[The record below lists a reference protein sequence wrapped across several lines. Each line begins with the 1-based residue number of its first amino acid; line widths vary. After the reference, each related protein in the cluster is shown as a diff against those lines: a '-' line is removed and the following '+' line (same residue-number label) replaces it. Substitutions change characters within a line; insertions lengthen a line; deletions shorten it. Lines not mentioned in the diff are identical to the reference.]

1 MSVVRSGIRWLGALV
16 ILAGLPSLSSA
27 HPSWSIA
34 HDRARGLVYY
44 SDLRQVWSVDAA
56 FTRRLVVPNVHTH
69 ELLVDAEG
77 NLYGEDAR
85 VNGRHRVW
93 RRSPGGVLA
102 DLIPDSEG
110 YRDDWGFVEGPGGA
124 LYWAKCEK
132 LVKGRASC
140 GVRRR
145 LPGGR
150 IEDAARGARFGH
162 PLNFLSRDAD
172 GRILIGDGP
181 DVKRLKPDDSV
192 EVVARGVTRATDR
205 FAFMGFHT
213 ADDGALYLAAFGD
226 RTIVRVSKEGTRSI
240 EARSATPWSPTG
252 VLKTTQGLWILEF
265 EGARARLRFRPTKGA
280 ERVFPVSP

>member
-1 MSVVRSGIRWLGALV
+1 MRFQRPGLGWFGALV
-16 ILAGLPSLSSA
+16 VLAGLPSLSSA

-44 SDLRQVWSVDAA
+44 SDLRQVWSVDATL
-56 FTRRLVVPNVHTH
+56 TRRLVVANVHTH

-93 RRSPGGVLA
+93 RRSPGGVLT
-102 DLIPDSEG
+102 DVIPDTEG

-124 LYWAKCEK
+124 LYWAKCENPAN
-132 LVKGRASC
+132 GQASC

-145 LPGGR
+145 LPDGR
-150 IEDAARGARFGH
+150 VETAARGARFGH
-162 PLNFLSRDAD
+162 PLNFLSRDAE

-181 DVKRLKPDDSV
+181 DVKRLKADDTL

-213 ADDGALYLAAFGD
+213 AEDGALYLAAFGD
-226 RTIVRVSKEGTRSI
+226 RTIVRVAKDGTRRI
-240 EARSATPWSPTG
+240 EARSSAPWSPTG

-265 EGARARLRFRPTKGA
+265 DGARARLRFRPAKGA
-280 ERVFPVSP
+280 ERLFPISP

>member
-1 MSVVRSGIRWLGALV
+1 M
-16 ILAGLPSLSSA
+16 ILARLRTCWLTGLAILVGLPAAAGA

-44 SDLRQVWSVDAA
+44 SDLRQVWSIDAA
-56 FTRRLVVPNVHTH
+56 FTRLLVVPNVHTH

-102 DLIPDSEG
+102 DVIPDTVG

-124 LYWAKCEK
+124 LYWAKCENPAT
-132 LVKGRASC
+132 GRASC
-140 GVRRR
+140 AIRRR

-150 IEDAARGARFGH
+150 IEDAARGLRFAH
-162 PLNFLSRDAD
+162 PLNFLSRDAE
-172 GRILIGDGP
+172 GRILVGDGP
-181 DVKRLKPDDSV
+181 DVKRLKSDDSV
-192 EVVARGVTRATDR
+192 EIFARGVTRASDR

-213 ADDGALYLAAFGD
+213 ADDGALYLAAYGD
-226 RTIVRVSKEGTRSI
+226 RTIVRVSKEGSRSI
-240 EARSATPWSPTG
+240 EARSSAPWSPTG
-252 VLKTTQGLWILEF
+252 VLKTVHGLWILEF
-265 EGARARLRFRPTKGA
+265 DGARARLRFRPTKGD